1 MERHNVQSL
10 GFQYGSERF
19 RQEVT
24 SHVVAKIVG
33 KLYGDSSSSVF
44 ESLSSLIKPAYT
56 FADKDYV
63 PKAVE
68 SVYGKA
74 LETLIM
80 EDIATFE
87 KVTIEV
93 VNTLAPKYFNLMAN
107 KFEEDLKKTEELKKS
122 KALEEV
128 WERVAESKKNKNL
141 EETPSEDNVNK

>member
-1 MERHNVQSL
+1 MKRHNIQSL

-44 ESLSSLIKPAYT
+44 ESLSSLINPAYT

-63 PKAVE
+63 PKTVE
-68 SVYGKA
+68 SLYGKA
-74 LETLIM
+74 LENLIM
-80 EDIATFE
+80 EDIAIFE

-93 VNTLAPKYFNLMAN
+93 VNTLAPTYFKHMAA
-107 KFEEDLKKTEELKKS
+107 KFEEDLKNS
-122 KALEEV
+122 KLEEV
-128 WERVAESKKNKNL
+128 FKNLTKKNKNL
-141 EETPSEDNVNK
+141 EDTPSEDNVNK